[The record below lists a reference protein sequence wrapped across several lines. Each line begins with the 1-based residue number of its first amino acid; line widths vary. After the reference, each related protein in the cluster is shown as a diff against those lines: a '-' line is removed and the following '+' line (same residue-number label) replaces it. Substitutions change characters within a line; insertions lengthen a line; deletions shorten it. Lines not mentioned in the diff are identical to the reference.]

1 MLRNPG
7 LPSITPS
14 QTSASTSRSLLA
26 GVRERKPAA
35 WDRLVALYAPL
46 VYYWCRKMDL
56 PEQDMADVFQD
67 VFQSVARKIADF
79 RKHDTHDTFR
89 GWLRTI
95 TRNKVHDY
103 FRREQRHPHATGG
116 TTAWRRLSELPADL
130 EECENRDGEG
140 PPAND
145 DQDDFRELFRQALQ
159 QIAEHFEEPTWQ
171 AFWRV
176 VVEGKTAQEVA
187 QELDMQPGTV
197 RVAKSRVLHRLR
209 KELGEVR

>member
-1 MLRNPG
+1 MLRNTS
-7 LPSITPS
+7 LPPITSS

-26 GVRERKPAA
+26 GVREREPAA

-46 VYYWCRKMDL
+46 VYYWCRKMEL

-79 RKHDTHDTFR
+79 HKHDSHDTFR

-95 TRNKVHDY
+95 TRNKVYDY
-103 FRREQRHPHATGG
+103 FRRELHRPQAAGG
-116 TTAWRRLSELPADL
+116 TTAWRRLSEFPADA
-130 EECENRDGEG
+130 EDCENCDGEAS
-140 PPAND
+140 PVND
-145 DQDDFRELFRQALQ
+145 DQDFGELFRRALE
-159 QIAEHFEEPTWQ
+159 QIARHFEEPTWQ

-209 KELGEVR
+209 KELGELR